1 MRGFVNYA
9 LSCCMLLTGAQ
20 ATAQN
25 AADEFYDP
33 AAMAAAR
40 KSVRHMHGDSL
51 NSLIIGERLENQTH
65 DGDSSLVWEAQGWI
79 GYDINKLWL
88 KTEGHYNNESNDT
101 EEFEL
106 QALWSHAI
114 SPFWDFQ
121 AGWRHD
127 FEDSP
132 KDYAVI
138 GFMGLAPY
146 WFEMDAAAFISE
158 DGDASARL
166 EAEYE
171 LRFTQRLILQP
182 RMELNYAFSEDLNAG
197 IGKGLHKANLGL
209 RLRYE
214 FKREIAPYLGIAWE
228 KSFGDTAD
236 LLRSSGMDNE
246 EASLV
251 VGLRAWY

>member
-1 MRGFVNYA
+1 MKIIM
-9 LSCCMLLTGAQ
+9 LSLMGLLSFQTAAQ
-20 ATAQN
+20 Q
-25 AADEFYDP
+25 AADAYYDP

-40 KSVRHMHGDSL
+40 NNVQQMHGDTL
-51 NSLIIGERLENQTH
+51 NYLVIGERLENRVH

-79 GYDINKLWL
+79 GYDLNKLWL
-88 KTEGHYNNESNDT
+88 KTEGHYDNKTNDT
-101 EEFEL
+101 EEFEF

-114 SPFWDFQ
+114 TPFWDFQ

-127 FEDSP
+127 FEDTS

-138 GFMGLAPY
+138 GLMGLAPY
-146 WFEMDAAAFISE
+146 WFEIDAAAFISDE
-158 DGDASARL
+158 GDASARL

-182 RMELNYAFSEDLNAG
+182 RMELNYAFSDVPEAS
-197 IGKGLHKANLGL
+197 IGQGLHKANLGL

-214 FKREIAPYLGIAWE
+214 FKREFAPYLGVAWE

-236 LLRSSGMDNE
+236 LLQATGKDTSETSFVLGFRF
-246 EASLV
+246 
-251 VGLRAWY
+251 WY